1 MASPKTAAPPSPAVV
16 SVAAMSVMTS
26 AGTTVTKV
34 DIGTS
39 VTPVKA
45 VPEFPSSAAAAGQQ
59 HYSTAVG
66 VSVNGVQISRR
77 LQLPDDESAALT
89 KEPAPF
95 SSAAAAAVEEMET
108 ADVLLECREVFDDSF
123 EKSGDEEMEEAAKNT
138 TTTEAEEI
146 KAAKDSGE
154 IPAASQL
161 SVQAAAGSVSQP
173 AAASLEPL
181 DLLKPL
187 PEPAVPDGRVP
198 PLAVRTNEFGL
209 VEVVTA
215 ALAAQPAA
223 SVNPRVG
230 VKLKQKINSKL
241 CFVLNAFKY
250 YTGIGSINDFP
261 GVRRRKLAA
270 LEREIVKLLKHEF
283 PSLCVFFSSSGQYLE
298 RIQDATCY
306 SFLCFVCE
314 RSSIQFVD
322 FCFDT
327 FFPLGPGDGGKAALY
342 SRLTAQGHHG
352 EKNTGLLRYV
362 FLIKG
367 DL

>member
-1 MASPKTAAPPSPAVV
+1 MASPKTAAPPAPAV
-16 SVAAMSVMTS
+16 APMSVMTS

-45 VPEFPSSAAAAGQQ
+45 VPEFPFAPAAAQQ

-89 KEPAPF
+89 KEPALF
-95 SSAAAAAVEEMET
+95 SAAAAAAAVEEMET

-123 EKSGDEEMEEAAKNT
+123 EKSGDEEMEEAAKM
-138 TTTEAEEI
+138 TTEAEEK

-161 SVQAAAGSVSQP
+161 AVQACTGSVSQP

-187 PEPAVPDGRVP
+187 PEPAVPDGRGP
-198 PLAVRTNEFGL
+198 PLAVRTNEFGF

-215 ALAAQPAA
+215 ALAAQPAGP
-223 SVNPRVG
+223 VNLRVG
-230 VKLKQKINSKL
+230 TQYKKIGTENQ
-241 CFVLNAFKY
+241 CF
-250 YTGIGSINDFP
+250 G
-261 GVRRRKLAA
+261 
-270 LEREIVKLLKHEF
+270 
-283 PSLCVFFSSSGQYLE
+283 
-298 RIQDATCY
+298 
-306 SFLCFVCE
+306 FV
-314 RSSIQFVD
+314 
-322 FCFDT
+322 T
-327 FFPLGPGDGGKAALY
+327 F
-342 SRLTAQGHHG
+342 
-352 EKNTGLLRYV
+352 
-362 FLIKG
+362 
-367 DL
+367 

>member
-1 MASPKTAAPPSPAVV
+1 
-16 SVAAMSVMTS
+16 MTS

-45 VPEFPSSAAAAGQQ
+45 VPEFPFAPAAAQQ

-89 KEPAPF
+89 KEPALF
-95 SSAAAAAVEEMET
+95 SAAVEEMET

-123 EKSGDEEMEEAAKNT
+123 EKSGDEEMEEATNKT
-138 TTTEAEEI
+138 KTTEADEK

-161 SVQAAAGSVSQP
+161 AVQACAGSVSQP
-173 AAASLEPL
+173 AAASLELL

-187 PEPAVPDGRVP
+187 PEPAVPDGRGP

-215 ALAAQPAA
+215 GLAAQPAA
-223 SVNPRVG
+223 AVNLRVG
-230 VKLKQKINSKL
+230 ITKFKQKINVPDS
-241 CFVLNAFKY
+241 
-250 YTGIGSINDFP
+250 
-261 GVRRRKLAA
+261 
-270 LEREIVKLLKHEF
+270 
-283 PSLCVFFSSSGQYLE
+283 
-298 RIQDATCY
+298 
-306 SFLCFVCE
+306 
-314 RSSIQFVD
+314 
-322 FCFDT
+322 
-327 FFPLGPGDGGKAALY
+327 
-342 SRLTAQGHHG
+342 
-352 EKNTGLLRYV
+352 
-362 FLIKG
+362 
-367 DL
+367 

>member
-1 MASPKTAAPPSPAVV
+1 MASPKTAAPPSPAVA
-16 SVAAMSVMTS
+16 SMSVMSS
-26 AGTTVTKV
+26 AGTTVTKM

-45 VPEFPSSAAAAGQQ
+45 MPEFPSAVAAQQ

-89 KEPAPF
+89 KEPALF
-95 SSAAAAAVEEMET
+95 SAAAAAAVEEMET

-138 TTTEAEEI
+138 TTTEAEEK

-161 SVQAAAGSVSQP
+161 AVQACAGSVPQP
-173 AAASLEPL
+173 AAASFEPL

-187 PEPAVPDGRVP
+187 PEPAVPDGRGP

-209 VEVVTA
+209 VEVMTA

-223 SVNPRVG
+223 AVNLRVG
-230 VKLKQKINSKL
+230 I
-241 CFVLNAFKY
+241 
-250 YTGIGSINDFP
+250 
-261 GVRRRKLAA
+261 
-270 LEREIVKLLKHEF
+270 
-283 PSLCVFFSSSGQYLE
+283 
-298 RIQDATCY
+298 
-306 SFLCFVCE
+306 
-314 RSSIQFVD
+314 
-322 FCFDT
+322 
-327 FFPLGPGDGGKAALY
+327 
-342 SRLTAQGHHG
+342 
-352 EKNTGLLRYV
+352 
-362 FLIKG
+362 
-367 DL
+367 